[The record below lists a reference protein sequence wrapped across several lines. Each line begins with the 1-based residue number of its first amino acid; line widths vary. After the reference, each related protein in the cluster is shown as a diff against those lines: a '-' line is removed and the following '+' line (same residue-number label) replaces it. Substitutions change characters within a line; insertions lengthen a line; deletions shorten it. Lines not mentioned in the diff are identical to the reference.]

1 MAEERRLTY
10 AQAVTAILDASRH
23 GRRVVAVPIR
33 DAAGLILAEEARSDI
48 DMPAFDRAAMDGFA
62 FRHDEAKDPA
72 SEFRVVAT
80 IAAGE
85 WRAVSLGPRDCV
97 AIMTGAPV
105 PDGADTVIPIEETS
119 AFSPKTTAS
128 ATAPAPES
136 VRFTS
141 VPAKGS
147 HIAPRGQDVRRDSV
161 VLTEGCRLQAQE
173 IAILASIGYRS
184 VPVYA
189 GPAIA
194 YAATGEELVEPGEPL
209 RPGAIR
215 NSNAYTLGSQILTA
229 RAIPHYLG
237 ILPDRPEALREK
249 IAEGLERDL
258 LVLSGGVSMGE
269 FDYVPQVLEALGV
282 RILFQKLLVRPGQ
295 PTLFGVRDHGEKR
308 TLVFGLPGNPIST
321 WLAFDQYVAPAVR
334 VFRGHPQPLT
344 PVLQGELTEAM
355 RKRGAVLMLVPC
367 RARWV
372 EGRYQLDPRRFHGSG
387 DIFAVTGANAV
398 AYLPAGIDEVAAG
411 TRVDF
416 RMLHQD

>member
-1 MAEERRLTY
+1 
-10 AQAVTAILDASRH
+10 
-23 GRRVVAVPIR
+23 VPIR
-33 DAAGLILAEEARSDI
+33 EATGLILAEEARSDI

-62 FRHDEAKDPA
+62 FRHGDATDPA
-72 SEFRVVAT
+72 VEFRIVAT

-85 WRAVSLGPRDCV
+85 WREVRLGPGECV

-105 PDGADTVIPIEETS
+105 PDGADTVVPIEETS
-119 AFSPKTTAS
+119 AHHPDA
-128 ATAPAPES
+128 APGTAPAPET

-141 VPAKGS
+141 LPAKGS
-147 HIAPRGQDVRRDSV
+147 HVALRGQDVRRDSV
-161 VLTEGCRLQAQE
+161 VLTEGHRLQAQE

-194 YAATGEELVEPGEPL
+194 YAATGEELVEPGEAL

-215 NSNAYTLGSQILTA
+215 NANAYALGSQILTA
-229 RAIPHYLG
+229 RALPHYLG
-237 ILPDRPEALREK
+237 ILPDRPEELRER
-249 IAEGLERDL
+249 IAEGLERDM

-282 RILFQKLLVRPGQ
+282 RILFRKLLVRPGQ
-295 PTLFGVRDHGEKR
+295 PMLFGVRDRGQER

-334 VFRGHPQPLT
+334 VFRGHPQPLA
-344 PVLQGELTEAM
+344 PVRQGELTAAV

-367 RARWV
+367 QAHWV
-372 EGRYQLDPRRFHGSG
+372 EGGYRLEPRRFHGSG
-387 DIFAVTGANAV
+387 DIVAVAGANAV
-398 AYLPAGIDEVAAG
+398 AYLPAGQDEIAAG

>member
-1 MAEERRLTY
+1 MAEERRFTF
-10 AQAVTAILDASRH
+10 AEAVTAILEASRH

-33 DAAGLILAEEARSDI
+33 EAAGLVLAEEARSDL

-62 FRHDEAKDPA
+62 FRHADATDPA
-72 SEFRVVAT
+72 IAFRVVAT

-85 WRAVSLGPRDCV
+85 WRELRLGAGECV

-105 PDGADTVIPIEETS
+105 PEGADTVIPIEETS
-119 AFSPKTTAS
+119 APHPGA
-128 ATAPAPES
+128 APET
-136 VRFTS
+136 VRFTA

-147 HIAPRGQDVRRDSV
+147 HIAPRGEDVRRGQV
-161 VLTEGCRLQAQE
+161 VLAEGTQLQAQE
-173 IAILASIGYRS
+173 IAILASVGYRS

-215 NSNAYTLGSQILTA
+215 NANAYALGSQILTA
-229 RAIPHYLG
+229 RAQPHYLG
-237 ILPDRPEALREK
+237 VLRDRPEELRER
-249 IAEGLERDL
+249 ITEGLTRDM
-258 LVLSGGVSMGE
+258 LVLSGGISMGE

-282 RILFQKLLVRPGQ
+282 RIVFRKLLVRPGQ
-295 PTLFGVRDHGEKR
+295 PTLFGVRDHAGRR

-334 VFRGHPQPLT
+334 VFRGHPRPLA
-344 PVLQGELTEAM
+344 PVLQGELTGAM
-355 RKRGAVLMLVPC
+355 RKRAALLALAPC
-367 RARWV
+367 LARWAD
-372 EGRYQLDPRRFHGSG
+372 GRYLLDPRRSHGSG
-387 DIFAVTGANAV
+387 DIFAAAGANAV
-398 AYLPAGIDEVAAG
+398 AYLPAGIEEIAAG